1 MFEQFQSIKEI
12 LFFAVLVIHY
22 ILLSGIVWSVAYP
35 RKRIWPPPKK
45 RSWQYAITWTLF
57 YLAFIL
63 NASFVVL
70 DWNSWLLTGSA
81 RFYLGVPL
89 AVIGAGLVSWGI
101 YSLGAK
107 NTSGLKDGFKAI
119 GPYRFTRNPQY
130 LGDMLLFA
138 GFILIS
144 NSMYVLITNVLMSLV
159 FTITPLA
166 EEVWLEE
173 TYQEEYVAYKK
184 TTPRFL

>member
-1 MFEQFQSIKEI
+1 MFEYFQNTKDV
-12 LFFAVLVIHY
+12 FFIAALIIHY
-22 ILLSGIVWSVAYP
+22 LLLAGIVWSVAYP
-35 RKRIWPPPKK
+35 SKRIWPPPKK
-45 RSWQYAITWTLF
+45 RSWQYVFTWFLF
-57 YLAFIL
+57 YPAFIL

-70 DWNSWLLTGSA
+70 DWNSWLWTDSA

-89 AVIGAGLVSWGI
+89 AVIGALLVSWGV
-101 YSLGAK
+101 YSLGRK
-107 NTSGLKDGFKAI
+107 NTSGQKDGFKTI

-144 NSMYVLITNVLMSLV
+144 NSLYVLITHILLSLV
-159 FTITPLA
+159 FAITPLA

-173 TYQEEYVAYKK
+173 VYQDEYIAYKK